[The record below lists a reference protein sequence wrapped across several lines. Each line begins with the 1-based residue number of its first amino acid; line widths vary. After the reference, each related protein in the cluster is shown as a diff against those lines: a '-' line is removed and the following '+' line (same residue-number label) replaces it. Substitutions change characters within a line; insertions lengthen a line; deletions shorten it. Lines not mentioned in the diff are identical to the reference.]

1 MATKKLTKADR
12 KVIFEAI
19 KKKSDGSM
27 TIALIAYFVFGIFL
41 AFFYDTYLVA
51 IGVGGLSLAA
61 YFITKAVLPS
71 SNLYQYV
78 LGAVLAVFAAQFI
91 YQMHGLFEMHF
102 FVFVG
107 STLLITYQN
116 WKLQLPL
123 IILVVIHH
131 ATFAYLQYL
140 GNKEIYFTQLEYMD
154 LQTFMFHGALAAVI
168 VAICGYWAYDLER
181 KTISET
187 LNKAA
192 LEGQLKSVSGNIG
205 FAEQISS
212 GNLTVEYNLT
222 DDNDELGKA
231 LLKMRENLLAA
242 SIKEQ
247 QERFIT
253 VGITQVGDVI
263 RNNANSLQNLA
274 DDFIRTVV
282 KYMGM
287 NQGGLFLL
295 ESEGSDEHLNLVACY
310 AYERKK
316 YLTRRVEIGEGLI
329 GQCFLEKDII
339 YMTKVPQ
346 NYVQITSGLGEATPG
361 CIIIVPIMTNDE
373 IVGVMELA
381 SFKPV
386 ERYQLEFLKKVAEN
400 IASSI
405 VSSRVTERV
414 KNLLTESQQQTE
426 EMRAQEEEMRQNMEE
441 LQATQEEMRR
451 KELHARQILEEAQM
465 RAERTAEIR
474 VTMKKLI
481 KDEDIKAGNWEAVL
495 EKTLK
500 TAASFSK
507 VSRVGL
513 WLYDSDSHML
523 KCEMM
528 CNQNGLRIAN
538 RVTLSATEYPRFF
551 KAFYAEEDI
560 RIENA
565 PEHTVTNELNQV
577 YLQPNRIESVYG
589 VHLFNDASILG
600 MIFCEHQDH
609 RTWTDEDGSFLRRC
623 ADLISSAYK
632 TKLIRELTQGQ
643 GVSLN

>member
-1 MATKKLTKADR
+1 
-12 KVIFEAI
+12 
-19 KKKSDGSM
+19 
-27 TIALIAYFVFGIFL
+27 
-41 AFFYDTYLVA
+41 
-51 IGVGGLSLAA
+51 
-61 YFITKAVLPS
+61 
-71 SNLYQYV
+71 
-78 LGAVLAVFAAQFI
+78 
-91 YQMHGLFEMHF
+91 
-102 FVFVG
+102 
-107 STLLITYQN
+107 
-116 WKLQLPL
+116 
-123 IILVVIHH
+123 
-131 ATFAYLQYL
+131 
-140 GNKEIYFTQLEYMD
+140 
-154 LQTFMFHGALAAVI
+154 
-168 VAICGYWAYDLER
+168 
-181 KTISET
+181 
-187 LNKAA
+187 
-192 LEGQLKSVSGNIG
+192 
-205 FAEQISS
+205 
-212 GNLTVEYNLT
+212 
-222 DDNDELGKA
+222 
-231 LLKMRENLLAA
+231 
-242 SIKEQ
+242 
-247 QERFIT
+247 
-253 VGITQVGDVI
+253 
-263 RNNANSLQNLA
+263 
-274 DDFIRTVV
+274 
-282 KYMGM
+282 MGM

-295 ESEGSDEHLNLVACY
+295 ESEGSDEHLNLAACY

-346 NYVQITSGLGEATPG
+346 DYVQITSGLGEATPG

-386 ERYQLEFLKKVAEN
+386 EKYQLEFLKKVAEN
-400 IASSI
+400 VASSI

-451 KELHARQILEEAQM
+451 KELHARQVLEEAQM

-474 VTMKKLI
+474 TTMRKLV
-481 KDEDIKAGNWEAVL
+481 KDEDVKAGNWEVVL

-513 WLYDSDSHML
+513 WLYDPNNHTL
-523 KCEMM
+523 KCELM

-538 RVTLSATEYPRFF
+538 RLTLSATDYPRFF

-565 PEHTVTNELNQV
+565 PEHTVTNELKEA

-632 TKLIRELTQGQ
+632 TKLIKELTQGQ

>member
-1 MATKKLTKADR
+1 METKKLTVAD
-12 KVIFEAI
+12 KTKIFESI
-19 KKKSDGSM
+19 KKKSDGNM

-41 AFFYDTYLVA
+41 SFFYDTYLVA
-51 IGVGGLSLAA
+51 FGVGGLSLAA
-61 YFITKAVLPS
+61 YFITKAVLPNS
-71 SNLYQYV
+71 SLYQYV

-116 WKLQLPL
+116 WRLQLPL
-123 IILVVIHH
+123 IILVVVHH

-154 LQTFMFHGALAAVI
+154 LQTFLFHGGLAAVI
-168 VAICGYWAYDLER
+168 VAICGYWAYDLEK
-181 KTISET
+181 KTISEFT
-187 LNKAA
+187 NKTA
-192 LEGQLKSVSGNIG
+192 LEGQLKNVTNNIA

-212 GNLTVEYNLT
+212 GNLTVEHNLT
-222 DDNDELGKA
+222 DTTDELGKA
-231 LLKMRENLLAA
+231 LVKMRENLLAA

-263 RNNANSLQNLA
+263 RNNSDSLQNLA

-295 ESEGSDEHLNLVACY
+295 ESEGTQEYLNLTACY

-316 YLTRRVEIGEGLI
+316 YLSRRVEIGQGLV

-361 CIIIVPIMTNDE
+361 CIVIVPVMTTDE

-381 SFKPV
+381 SFKPL
-386 ERYQLEFLKKVAEN
+386 EKYQLDFLKKVAEN

-414 KNLLTESQQQTE
+414 KKLLAESQQQTE

-451 KELHARQILEEAQM
+451 KEVHAREVLEEAQM
-465 RAERTAEIR
+465 KAERTAEIR
-474 VTMKKLI
+474 ATMKMLV
-481 KDEDIKAGNWEAVL
+481 KDEDIKAGNWEMSV
-495 EKTLK
+495 EKILK
-500 TAASFSK
+500 TSASFLK
-507 VSRVGL
+507 VSRIGI
-513 WLYDSDSHML
+513 WLYDASTQTL
-523 KCEMM
+523 ECEMM
-528 CNQNGLRIAN
+528 CNQNGM
-538 RVTLSATEYPRFF
+538 RVTNRMKISETDYPRFF
-551 KAFYAEEDI
+551 KAFYAEEDLS
-560 RIENA
+560 IENA
-565 PEHTVTNELNQV
+565 PEHAVTNELNMA
-577 YLQPNRIESVYG
+577 YLQPNRIESFYG
-589 VHLFNDASILG
+589 VHLFNDASLIG
-600 MIFCEHQDH
+600 MIICEHQDH
-609 RTWTDEDGSFLRRC
+609 RKWTDEDGSFLRRC

-632 TKLIRELTQGQ
+632 SKIIRGLSESI
-643 GVSLN
+643 SLN

>member
-1 MATKKLTKADR
+1 METKKLTAADR

-78 LGAVLAVFAAQFI
+78 LGVVLAVFAAQFI

-116 WKLQLPL
+116 WRLQLPL

-231 LLKMRENLLAA
+231 LLKMRENLLTA

-263 RNNANSLQNLA
+263 RNNANSLQDLA
-274 DDFIRTVV
+274 DNFIRTVV

-295 ESEGSDEHLNLVACY
+295 ESEGKDEHLNLVSCY

-373 IVGVMELA
+373 IVGVMEMA

-386 ERYQLEFLKKVAEN
+386 EKYQLEFLKKVAEN

-451 KELHARQILEEAQM
+451 KELHARQILEETQM

-474 VTMKKLI
+474 ATMKKLI
-481 KDEDIKAGNWEAVL
+481 KDEDVKTGNWEAVL

-513 WLYDSDSHML
+513 WLYDSGSHTL

-538 RVTLSATEYPRFF
+538 RVTLSATDCPRFF

-565 PEHTVTNELNQV
+565 PEHTVTNELNEV

-632 TKLIRELTQGQ
+632 TKLIKELTQGQ

>member
-1 MATKKLTKADR
+1 METKKLTVAD
-12 KVIFEAI
+12 KTKIFESI
-19 KKKSDGSM
+19 KKKSDGNM

-41 AFFYDTYLVA
+41 SFFYDTYLVA
-51 IGVGGLSLAA
+51 FGVGGLSLAA
-61 YFITKAVLPS
+61 YFITKAVLPNS
-71 SNLYQYV
+71 SLYQYV

-116 WKLQLPL
+116 WRLQLPL
-123 IILVVIHH
+123 IILVVVHH

-154 LQTFMFHGALAAVI
+154 LQTFLFHGGLAAVI
-168 VAICGYWAYDLER
+168 VAICGYWAYDLEK
-181 KTISET
+181 KTISEYS
-187 LNKAA
+187 NKSA
-192 LEGQLKSVSGNIG
+192 LEGQLKNVTNNIG

-212 GNLTVEYNLT
+212 GNLSVEYTLT
-222 DDNDELGKA
+222 DTNDELGKA

-242 SIKEQ
+242 SVKEQ
-247 QERFIT
+247 QEKFIT

-263 RNNANSLQNLA
+263 RNNADSLQNLA

-295 ESEGSDEHLNLVACY
+295 ESEGTQEYLNLTACY

-316 YLTRRVEIGEGLI
+316 YLSRRVEIGQGLV

-361 CIIIVPIMTNDE
+361 CIVIVPVMTTDE

-381 SFKPV
+381 SFKPL
-386 ERYQLEFLKKVAEN
+386 EKYQLDFLKKVAEN

-414 KNLLTESQQQTE
+414 KKLLAESQQQTE

-451 KELHARQILEEAQM
+451 KEVHAREVLEEAQM
-465 RAERTAEIR
+465 KAERTAEIR
-474 VTMKKLI
+474 ATMKMLV
-481 KDEDIKAGNWEAVL
+481 KDEDIKAGNWEMSV
-495 EKTLK
+495 EKILK
-500 TAASFSK
+500 TSASFLK
-507 VSRVGL
+507 VSRIGI
-513 WLYDSDSHML
+513 WLYDASTQTL
-523 KCEMM
+523 ECEMM
-528 CNQNGLRIAN
+528 CNQNGM
-538 RVTLSATEYPRFF
+538 RVTNRMKISETDYPRFF
-551 KAFYAEEDI
+551 KAFYAEEDLS
-560 RIENA
+560 IENA
-565 PEHTVTNELNQV
+565 PEHAVTNELNMA
-577 YLQPNRIESVYG
+577 YLQPNRIESFYG
-589 VHLFNDASILG
+589 VHLFNDASLIG
-600 MIFCEHQDH
+600 MIICEHQDH
-609 RTWTDEDGSFLRRC
+609 RKWTDEDGSFLRRC

-632 TKLIRELTQGQ
+632 SKIIRGLSESI
-643 GVSLN
+643 SLN

>member
-1 MATKKLTKADR
+1 METKKLTAADR
-12 KVIFEAI
+12 KEIFEAI
-19 KKKSDGSM
+19 KKKSDGTM
-27 TIALIAYFVFGIFL
+27 TIALVAYFVFGIFL
-41 AFFYDTYLVA
+41 SFFYDTYLVA
-51 IGVGGLSLAA
+51 FGVGGLSLAA
-61 YFITKAVLPS
+61 YFITKAVLPT

-116 WKLQLPL
+116 WRLQLPL
-123 IILVVIHH
+123 IILVVVHH
-131 ATFAYLQYL
+131 ASFAYLQYL
-140 GNKEIYFTQLEYMD
+140 GNREIYFTQLEYMD
-154 LQTFMFHGALAAVI
+154 LQAFLFHGGLAAVI
-168 VAICGYWAYDLER
+168 VAICGYWAYDLEK
-181 KTISET
+181 KTISEFT
-187 LNKAA
+187 NKTA
-192 LEGQLKSVSGNIG
+192 LEGQLKNVTNNIA

-212 GNLTVEYNLT
+212 GNLTVEHNLT
-222 DDNDELGKA
+222 DTTDELGKA
-231 LLKMRENLLAA
+231 LVKMRENLLAA
-242 SIKEQ
+242 SIKEK

-263 RNNANSLQNLA
+263 RNNSDSLQNLA

-295 ESEGSDEHLNLVACY
+295 ESEGSEEYLNLTACY

-316 YLTRRVEIGEGLI
+316 YLSRRVEIGQGLV

-361 CIIIVPIMTNDE
+361 CIVIVPVMTTDE

-381 SFKPV
+381 SFKPL
-386 ERYQLEFLKKVAEN
+386 EKYQIDFLKKVAEN

-414 KNLLTESQQQTE
+414 KKLLAESQQQTE

-451 KELHARQILEEAQM
+451 KELHAREILEDAQM
-465 RAERTAEIR
+465 KAERTAEIR
-474 VTMKKLI
+474 ATMKKLV
-481 KDEDIKAGNWEAVL
+481 KDEDLKTGNWEVSL

-500 TAASFSK
+500 TAASFLK
-507 VSRVGL
+507 VSRVGM
-513 WLYDSDSHML
+513 WLYDAATQTL

-528 CNQNGLRIAN
+528 CNQNGLQIAN
-538 RVTLSATEYPRFF
+538 RTKLNEADYPRFF
-551 KAFYAEEDI
+551 KSFYAEEDL

-565 PEHTVTNELNQV
+565 PDHAVTSELNEA
-577 YLQPNRIESVYG
+577 YLKPNRIESVCG
-589 VHLFNDASILG
+589 VHVFNDAAIMG
-600 MIFCEHQDH
+600 MILCEHQDH
-609 RTWTDEDGSFLRRC
+609 RAWTEEDGSFLRRC

-632 TKLIRELTQGQ
+632 SKIIRELSNS
-643 GVSLN
+643 VSLN